1 MAKEL
6 KHNKQHGIYA
16 VIRANPVHYTHLDF
30 YEVDLTLYFT
40 LISVPYYHPEKILQI
55 YVYKRNL
62 QRCFMYFNRYIMYI
76 MFIPGSTGISSAL
89 ASFKHTGTVIHT

>member
-30 YEVDLTLYFT
+30 YEVDLTYFT

-76 MFIPGSTGISSAL
+76 KYPSICLYQEVPVFQVLWQASSIQ
-89 ASFKHTGTVIHT
+89 VQ